1 MSTIGH
7 GRQCIEQ
14 VVTGTLRKILKV
26 LPGRFDSADWAHDHP
41 RPGDGRG
48 MFEAAHTR
56 GESQPL
62 GDSRFSAIEC

>member
-26 LPGRFDSADWAHDHP
+26 LPGRFDSADWARVPYHP
-41 RPGDGRG
+41 LYGGK
-48 MFEAAHTR
+48 FTNTWQA
-56 GESQPL
+56 
-62 GDSRFSAIEC
+62 F